1 MTEIFTNR
9 DRLLRLIFSN
19 QGLETTKRFVN
30 GLLLI
35 SSPGLRFSHSSSASN
50 LLQTNGNFNFL
61 SDFIKK
67 WEYH

>member
-19 QGLETTKRFVN
+19 QGLETTKQLVN
-30 GLLLI
+30 GLPLI
-35 SSPGLRFSHSSSASN
+35 LSPGLHLSHNSSASN

-61 SDFIKK
+61 KMRISLRSNL
-67 WEYH
+67 